1 MPKTA
6 TTRDALYLAR
16 LLKANYHDAMDRG
29 DVRGALDAV
38 SRAKDAR
45 ARPSRTRKA
54 ASYRDAL
61 WVGRTLA
68 KRASGAA
75 PASAFAR
82 FDAAELAKADDEQR
96 IVYGIA
102 STPDVDNQPGVWE
115 GQRYAGDVVE
125 TGAIEAA
132 LEDYLEYGNVRE
144 MHAAKAVGTIIK
156 AEMVNGQLRIAVRVE
171 DDDAWRKVKAG
182 VYKGFSIGG
191 RAVKAILARLAD
203 GRLVRRIKKLLL
215 TEISLVDRPANPAAR
230 ILLFKGADMADE
242 TETEDRAALDLA
254 ALVALAKA
262 APNPDKAVSMLQSMR
277 DEVELAGDVEAA
289 GLLTQAISLVM
300 QAVGG
305 AEPQEDE
312 AAETE
317 EVTEETEAEVAMA
330 EATEDDPGALAMAAR
345 AELLKASRMRMG
357 KRLPGI
363 VSIAKS
369 LLQLAADAGDEASQ
383 RALKAYGAEPVAV
396 KALTEADV
404 TKALDA
410 ALTKALAPVA
420 AGVLNTHQRLA
431 VIEAQPVGGGPV
443 TRLAGQPIA
452 KRLGDAPPPAVGTPD
467 PATLAH
473 LRRLAV
479 TESDA
484 SRRAQYQEQ
493 LKQLEAAQR

>member
-6 TTRDALYLAR
+6 TTYR
-16 LLKANYHDAMDRG
+16 AMDRG

-68 KRASGAA
+68 RRASGAA

-115 GQRYAGDVVE
+115 GQRYVGDVVE

-230 ILLFKGADMADE
+230 ILLFKGAEMADDTE
-242 TETEDRAALDLA
+242 HTETAAGAPALDLA
-254 ALVALAKA
+254 ALLDLAKA
-262 APNPDKAVSMLQSMR
+262 APDPMKATAQLQAIR
-277 DEVELAGDVEAA
+277 DELELSGDVEGA
-289 GLLTQAISLVM
+289 GLLTQAISLVL
-300 QAVGG
+300 QAAGE
-305 AEPQEDE
+305 AEPPADDTAEVE
-312 AAETE
+312 ADTEVDETE
-317 EVTEETEAEVAMA
+317 VEMA
-330 EATEDDPGALAMAAR
+330 EELDEGDPAAIAMAAR
-345 AELLKASRMRMG
+345 ATIAKASRMRMG
-357 KRLPGI
+357 KRLPGME
-363 VSIAKS
+363 SIAKAI
-369 LLQLAADAGDEASQ
+369 LQLCADAGSEAAS
-383 RALKAYGAEPVAV
+383 RALQAYGGEGAPVTKGLTAE
-396 KALTEADV
+396 DV
-404 TKALDA
+404 TRLLDA
-410 ALTKALAPVA
+410 ALTRSLQPVA
-420 AGVLNTHQRLA
+420 GAVLSLHERTGKL
-431 VIEAQPVGGGPV
+431 EAQPVGGGPAV
-443 TRLAGQPIA
+443 RIAGQAITRRLDAAPAPEKAAPSADYIA
-452 KRLGDAPPPAVGTPD
+452 N
-467 PATLAH
+467 
-473 LRRLAV
+473 LRRLAL
-479 TESDA
+479 TETHPI
-484 SRRAQYQEQ
+484 RKAQY
-493 LKQLEAAQR
+493 EAELAKLAGL